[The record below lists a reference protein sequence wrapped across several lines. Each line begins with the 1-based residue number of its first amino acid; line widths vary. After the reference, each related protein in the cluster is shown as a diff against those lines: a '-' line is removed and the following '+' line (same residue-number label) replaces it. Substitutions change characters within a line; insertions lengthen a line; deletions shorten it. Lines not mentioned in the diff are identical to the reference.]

1 MFMLTTA
8 NSHLFKESEKLLNGI
23 NIKKDKLLKLK
34 ILQEQK
40 ELMKVRSKKKKRTIL
55 GIF

>member
-1 MFMLTTA
+1 MLTTA